1 MVLRRLA
8 GKTANTAPVMMLITQ
23 FGGGKTHTLTAL
35 YHLVTA
41 GERVGR
47 LDEVASL
54 LHDEGQSLPPPLP
67 SRRMVAV
74 IAAYADPSRL
84 NRLMGVIRKAA

>member
-1 MVLRRLA
+1 MVLWRLA

-23 FGGGKTHTLTAL
+23 FGGGKTQTLTAL
-35 YHLVTA
+35 YHLVTV

-54 LHDEGQSLPPPLP
+54 LHDEEQSLPPLSPRVEWSP
-67 SRRMVAV
+67 
-74 IAAYADPSRL
+74 
-84 NRLMGVIRKAA
+84 